1 MHLFKFRGGKI
12 QINIVLKFYLEIKI
26 RFLLGRRELYVCA
39 EEKSARKEEWA
50 HTEERA
56 LGEKQT
62 LAERVGW
69 HRLQYV
75 HVRMRPRR
83 VAPPTQRAETQH
95 MFVPTMRA
103 PIPPPQI
110 TMGEL

>member
-1 MHLFKFRGGKI
+1 MCVPKRKVLGK
-12 QINIVLKFYLEIKI
+12 
-26 RFLLGRRELYVCA
+26 
-39 EEKSARKEEWA
+39 KSG
-50 HTEERA
+50 HTLRSA

>member
-1 MHLFKFRGGKI
+1 MDFKG
-12 QINIVLKFYLEIKI
+12 VLQNKK
-26 RFLLGRRELYVCA
+26 
-39 EEKSARKEEWA
+39 EKSAWVEWA
-50 HTEERA
+50 RGAHCEEHTE
-56 LGEKQT
+56 KNKHSQK
-62 LAERVGW
+62 RVGIW